1 MSLIV
6 FVLGL
11 FCWNCRHYGHSR
23 SGCPQPP
30 CRRRP
35 GTLRDAER
43 GAGFQAFLH
52 AAVTVRKDIRETRE
66 KEDRRMAENRQ
77 LEDVRISNDRRREDE
92 VRDAR
97 RLTEDRTREDQRGR
111 EDRQTSEGEDKNRPS
126 FRHLYQGA
134 FRR

>member
-1 MSLIV
+1 
-6 FVLGL
+6 
-11 FCWNCRHYGHSR
+11 
-23 SGCPQPP
+23 
-30 CRRRP
+30 
-35 GTLRDAER
+35 
-43 GAGFQAFLH
+43 
-52 AAVTVRKDIRETRE
+52 
-66 KEDRRMAENRQ
+66 MAENRQ